1 MISQRLLKW
10 YDKFGRQDLPW
21 RLAITPYRVWLS
33 EIMLQQTQVKTVI
46 DYFNRFIATFPTV
59 INLANAPEDEVLH
72 LWSGL
77 GYYSRARNLHKAAKI
92 VRDKYHGEFPNSV
105 DELIT
110 LPGIGRST
118 AGAIVAIAFDLAAP
132 ILDGNVK
139 RVLTRFLALNDW
151 PGTAE
156 MSKILWENAKKFTPN
171 KRASDYT
178 QAIMDIG
185 ATICTRSKPNCVN
198 CPIQSDCQ
206 AHQLQLTDQLP
217 IRKPKKSIPTKST
230 LMLLIKNQHNEILL
244 EKRPPVGIWGGL
256 WCLPVCDLAENIQS
270 FCRKEFAL
278 EVNVLETLT
287 SFRHTFS
294 HYHLEIFPIILRVN
308 NSVLQLREAKPLLW
322 YNEKNSRNLGFA
334 APIKKLLENNIHE

>member
-1 MISQRLLKW
+1 MISPRLLKW

-59 INLANAPEDEVLH
+59 IDLANAPEDEVLH

-92 VRDKYHGEFPNSV
+92 IRDKYHGEFPNSL

-118 AGAIVAIAFDLAAP
+118 AGAIAAIAFDLAAP

-156 MSKILWENAKKFTPN
+156 MSKVLWENAEKFTPK

-185 ATICTRSKPNCVN
+185 ATICTRSKPNCDK

-256 WCLPVCDLAENIQS
+256 WCLPVCDLAENIQN

-278 EVNVLETLT
+278 EVTELETLT

-294 HYHLEIFPIILRVN
+294 HYHLDIFPVILRVN
-308 NSVLQLREAKPLLW
+308 NSVLQLCEAKPLLW
-322 YNEKNSRNLGFA
+322 YNEKSSRNLGFA

>member
-1 MISQRLLKW
+1 MISHRLLKW

-59 INLANAPEDEVLH
+59 IDLANAPEDEVLH

-77 GYYSRARNLHKAAKI
+77 GYYSRARNLHNAAKI
-92 VRDKYHGEFPNSV
+92 IRDKYHSQFPSSV

-118 AGAIVAIAFDLAAP
+118 AGAIAAIAFDIAAP

-139 RVLTRFLALNDW
+139 RVLTRFLALKDW
-151 PGTAE
+151 PGTTE
-156 MSKILWENAKKFTPN
+156 MSKILWKNAQKFTPK

-178 QAIMDIG
+178 QAIMDLG
-185 ATICTRSKPNCVN
+185 ATICTRSKPNCGN
-198 CPIQSDCQ
+198 CPIQTDCQ
-206 AHQLQLTDQLP
+206 AYQLQLTNQLP
-217 IRKPKKSIPTKST
+217 IKKLKKSIPAKFIS
-230 LMLLIKNQHNEILL
+230 MLVIKNQYNEILL

-256 WCLPVCDLAENIQS
+256 WCLPVCDLGESIQD
-270 FCRKEFAL
+270 FCLKEFAL
-278 EVNVLETLT
+278 TVNVLDTLS

-294 HYHLEIFPIILRVN
+294 HFHLEIVPVVLQVN
-308 NSVLQLREAKPLLW
+308 GSALQLREAKPLLW
-322 YNEKNSRNLGFA
+322 YNEKTSRNLGFA
-334 APIKKLLENNIHE
+334 APIKKLLENIRE